1 MPRFI
6 KLVTFQNNPCYLKV
20 FLSLIFFFLDLHADV
35 FASFYLYWQ
44 FLLQCAEQL
53 PHKIPL
59 YATLVGESALS
70 NSP

>member
-6 KLVTFQNNPCYLKV
+6 KLVTFQNKPCYLKV
-20 FLSLIFFFLDLHADV
+20 FFVSNFFFLDLHADV

-59 YATLVGESALS
+59 YATMVGESALCY
-70 NSP
+70 SP